1 MFGPSVS
8 FANCQIRRSFQ
19 IWIAFERVY
28 TLPLSDAFSRRN
40 CHECTSFDNPF
51 GEVFYG
57 HNFKKKPYHESTNG
71 STRTIMVCSHF
82 GGFSIWV
89 LFFGYVFCIIKCFRT
104 LVKLCLRAV
113 NEAIIEWSYFMTPE
127 IEITQRLNWLKRCS
141 FQFTQFSFYFS
152 FDWKMPFDFH
162 LFLLENATIYFAHG
176 IIARLQ
182 EVTRDLNGKRQA
194 SACRKSKKIILF

>member
-8 FANCQIRRSFQ
+8 FANCLIRRSFQ

-28 TLPLSDAFSRRN
+28 TLPLSHAFSRRN
-40 CHECTSFDNPF
+40 CHECRSFDLITASVSCF
-51 GEVFYG
+51 TATTS
-57 HNFKKKPYHESTNG
+57 KKEPYHESTNG

-82 GGFSIWV
+82 GGFIIWV
-89 LFFGYVFCIIKCFRT
+89 LFIGYVFCIVKCFRT

-113 NEAIIEWSYFMTPE
+113 NEAIIEWSYFMTSE

-162 LFLLENATIYFAHG
+162 LFLLENATIYCTPG

-182 EVTRDLNGKRQA
+182 EVIREM
-194 SACRKSKKIILF
+194 

>member
-1 MFGPSVS
+1 MSTHFRSVTP
-8 FANCQIRRSFQ
+8 FQ
-19 IWIAFERVY
+19 GGIVMNAGHLI
-28 TLPLSDAFSRRN
+28 TPLVSCFTVT
-40 CHECTSFDNPF
+40 TS
-51 GEVFYG
+51 
-57 HNFKKKPYHESTNG
+57 KKKPYHKSTNG

-89 LFFGYVFCIIKCFRT
+89 LFFGYDFCIVKCFRT

-127 IEITQRLNWLKRCS
+127 IEITQRLNWLKYCS
-141 FQFTQFSFYFS
+141 FQFIQFSFYLS

-162 LFLLENATIYFAHG
+162 FFLLENATIYCAPG

-182 EVTRDLNGKRQA
+182 EV
-194 SACRKSKKIILF
+194 